1 MRQNC
6 NFLHFLNIKFI
17 ALSCF
22 YVCFFVFLKA
32 AVVFGSSCVF
42 HTASVFLSLF
52 RPPREVEEEEE
63 WPEALRLH
71 RRLGG
76 VQGQTRGQE
85 SGGLAPQHAHGHQ
98 ETPEI
103 LF

>member
-1 MRQNC
+1 M
-6 NFLHFLNIKFI
+6 FV
-17 ALSCF
+17 S
-22 YVCFFVFLKA
+22 FVFLKA
-32 AVVFGSSCVF
+32 AVMCGSSCVF
-42 HTASVFLSLF
+42 HTASVFFSPF
-52 RPPREVEEEEE
+52 RPPGEVEEEEE

-71 RRLGG
+71 RRLGR

-98 ETPEI
+98 EAPEV